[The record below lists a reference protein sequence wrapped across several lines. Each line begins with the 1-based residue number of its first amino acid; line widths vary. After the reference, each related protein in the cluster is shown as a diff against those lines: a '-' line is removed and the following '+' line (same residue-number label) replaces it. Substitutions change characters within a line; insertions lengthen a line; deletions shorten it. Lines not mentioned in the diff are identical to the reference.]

1 MEIHA
6 ELGRSELENVHGQ
19 GDASKKKGWMFK
31 TEYNN
36 CKCLGNNPIEKGLFF
51 SLL

>member
-19 GDASKKKGWMFK
+19 GDASKKKV
-31 TEYNN
+31 E
-36 CKCLGNNPIEKGLFF
+36 CLKLNIITVNV
-51 SLL
+51 